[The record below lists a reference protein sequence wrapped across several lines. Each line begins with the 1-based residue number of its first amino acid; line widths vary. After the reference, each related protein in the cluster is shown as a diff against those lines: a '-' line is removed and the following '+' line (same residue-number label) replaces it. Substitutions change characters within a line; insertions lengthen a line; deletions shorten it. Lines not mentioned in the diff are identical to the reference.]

1 MSAINTKMRKHVN
14 FFEFRDVVIFDDS
27 HFLVD
32 PNDLWWSIAELHEVK
47 QTLIIK
53 YKNIIRC
60 NSHLNNKDLTYILT
74 ELN

>member
-1 MSAINTKMRKHVN
+1 MSIANFKMPKRVN

-32 PNDLWWSIAELHEVK
+32 PNDLWWSTAELNKVK
-47 QTLIIK
+47 QTLILK
-53 YKNIIRC
+53 YNNIIRS